1 MPKQYGLPCPV
12 ARSLEIIGDRWTLLI
27 VRDLLREGPRKYV
40 ELAGS
45 LVGIAPN
52 VLSDRLK
59 LLESNGIVER
69 EFYEQHPPRAKY
81 RLTKQGLE
89 LDLVIEA
96 LLQWGAKYLYDG
108 VAIVHET
115 CGHETKLIS
124 TCEHCGGR
132 QLPRREKRVAYRR
145 AEAATAAGHRPT

>member
-1 MPKQYGLPCPV
+1 MPKEYGLPCPV
-12 ARSLEIIGDRWTLLI
+12 ARSLDIVGDRWTLLI

-40 ELAGS
+40 ELAAS
-45 LVGIAPN
+45 LAGIAPN

-59 LLESNGIVER
+59 LLESNGVVER

-96 LLQWGAKYLYDG
+96 LLQWGGKYLYDG
-108 VAIVHET
+108 VAVVHEK

-124 TCEHCGGR
+124 TCDHCGQ
-132 QLPRREKRVAYRR
+132 QLRRGEKRLKYRRRE
-145 AEAATAAGHRPT
+145 AAAAAGHPPA